1 MRFWVPSVAVLVSLC
16 SSTDLL
22 AQPSEMDKGLAQSLF
37 DQGKQLMDAGSF
49 AQACPKL
56 QESQRLDPGGGT
68 LLNLA
73 LCHERE
79 GKIATAWAEFKEAL
93 SIARRD
99 GHEARIEAG
108 EQHIAALAPRLP
120 WLTINV
126 ASDVPEQEI
135 RLDGAILS
143 KVAWGGPLAIDPGPH
158 EVIASAPA
166 RKPWSLKLTMAPAE
180 KRALSVPQLEMDASQ
195 GNLAV
200 ADKPAPPPLLQRPT
214 SASPSPS
221 PRREAKSGGAAG
233 WIVGG
238 AGVVAL
244 GVGGY
249 FGLQTLSKKQES
261 DELCPTDTTCTNE
274 GVTKNDQAHTAAW
287 ISNIGIGLGLLGV
300 GVGTYLVLSADSDSN
315 EGAAAEPTLALGT
328 RVGAA
333 GGSLEL
339 RGTW

>member
-1 MRFWVPSVAVLVSLC
+1 MRFWVSSVAVLASLC
-16 SSTDLL
+16 SSPDLL

-49 AQACPKL
+49 ASACPKL

-93 SIARRD
+93 AIARRD
-99 GHEARIEAG
+99 DHEARIEAA

-143 KVAWGGPLAIDPGPH
+143 KVAWGGPLAVDPGPH

-166 RKPWSLKLTMAPAE
+166 RKAWSLKLTMAPAE
-180 KRALSVPQLEMDASQ
+180 KRALSVPPLDTEASQ
-195 GNLAV
+195 GKPAV
-200 ADKPAPPPLLQRPT
+200 ADKPAPPTLPQRPT
-214 SASPSPS
+214 PAPPSPH
-221 PRREAKSGGAAG
+221 REAKSSGAAG

-274 GVTKNDQAHTAAW
+274 GVTRNDQAHTAAW

-315 EGAAAEPTLALGT
+315 EGAVAEPTLALGT